1 MLKKML
7 SVRIWLPVLLF
18 VTGFSAQ
25 SDVIYT
31 QKSLYRDIAVVEK
44 NGLRCL
50 VFALVKG
57 DSVQT
62 CQYQDEHDHRLVY
75 SYSQMVMGG
84 LLMNPHPQRILLI
97 GLGGASIPN
106 VLTQLYPDAELDV
119 VELDPGVVKVA
130 RDYFHFKET
139 PHTSVAVADGR
150 VFVKRAILRKKK
162 YDFIILDAFTGDY
175 IPEHLMTREYLQEV
189 QRLMT
194 EDGVLVANTWSSSQ
208 LYAHESETYRQVFG
222 PFFNFKMKQE
232 QNYGNRII
240 IVGNGKQ
247 PLPSPQ
253 VMRERAKPLAK
264 SLAPYDVMIERF
276 PSLMST
282 KVDWDRSARPL
293 TDQYSPAN
301 LL

>member
-7 SVRIWLPVLLF
+7 SVRIWMPVVMLLI
-18 VTGFSAQ
+18 GFSAQ
-25 SDVIYT
+25 SEVIYT

-44 NGLRCL
+44 DGLRCL

-62 CQYQDEHDHRLVY
+62 CQYQDEHDQRLVY

-84 LLMNPHPQRILLI
+84 LLLNPHPQRILVI

-106 VLTQLYPDAELDV
+106 VLTQLYPDAEMDI

-130 RDYFHFKET
+130 RDYFHFQET
-139 PHTSVAVADGR
+139 PQTSVAVADGR
-150 VFVKRAILRKKK
+150 VFVKRALLRKKK

-194 EDGVLVANTWSSSQ
+194 EDGVLVANTWSSSR

-222 PFFNFKMKQE
+222 PFFNFKIKQE

-247 PLPSPQ
+247 ALPSRQ
-253 VMRERAKPLAK
+253 VMQQRAKSLVK
-264 SLAPYDVMIERF
+264 SLAPYNVLIDRY
-276 PSLMST
+276 PALMST
-282 KVDWDRSARPL
+282 KADWDRTARPL

>member
-7 SVRIWLPVLLF
+7 SVRIWMPVMMLLI
-18 VTGFSAQ
+18 GFSAQ
-25 SDVIYT
+25 SEVIYT

-44 NGLRCL
+44 DGLRCL

-62 CQYQDEHDHRLVY
+62 CQYQDEHDQRLVY

-84 LLMNPHPQRILLI
+84 LLLNPHPQRILVI

-106 VLTQLYPDAELDV
+106 VLTQLYPDAEMDI

-130 RDYFHFKET
+130 RDYFHFQET
-139 PHTSVAVADGR
+139 PQTSVAVADGR
-150 VFVKRAILRKKK
+150 VFVKRALLRKKK

-194 EDGVLVANTWSSSQ
+194 EDGVLVANTWSSSR

-222 PFFNFKMKQE
+222 PFFNFKIKQE

-247 PLPSPQ
+247 PLPSRQ
-253 VMRERAKPLAK
+253 VMQQRAKSLVK
-264 SLAPYDVMIERF
+264 SLAPYNVLIDRY
-276 PSLMST
+276 PALMST
-282 KVDWDRSARPL
+282 KADWDRTARPL

>member
-1 MLKKML
+1 MLKKIL
-7 SVRIWLPVLLF
+7 SVHIWMPVVMLLI
-18 VTGFSAQ
+18 GFSAQ
-25 SDVIYT
+25 SEVIYT

-62 CQYQDEHDHRLVY
+62 CQYQDEHDQRLVY

-84 LLMNPHPQRILLI
+84 LLLNPQPTRILLI

-106 VLTQLYPDAELDV
+106 VLTQLYPDAEMDI

-150 VFVKRAILRKKK
+150 VFVKRALLRKKK

-194 EDGVLVANTWSSSQ
+194 EDGVLVANTWSSSR

-222 PFFNFKMKQE
+222 PFFNFKIKQE

-247 PLPSPQ
+247 ALPSRQ
-253 VMRERAKPLAK
+253 VMQQRAKSLAKPLA
-264 SLAPYDVMIERF
+264 PYNVLIDRY
-276 PSLMST
+276 PALMST
-282 KVDWDRSARPL
+282 KADWDRTARPL